1 MSMEEFAAGKS
12 IPVAL
17 KDVEKSIPAMW
28 RKLAEAAKE
37 KGAKTAVTRACLWN
51 LIVRT
56 SGGKAFDEA
65 KQLID
70 TISNSVPA
78 RVLVLDA
85 QPAAPTAPIQSWIE
99 ANWHSG
105 GGGAHQIGSEELTF
119 KASGETV
126 ADLASIVRA
135 LLIGDVPVAA
145 LWHGLAPGGDALD
158 HDMLSAATRVVI
170 GVDGAEETMRAVS
183 SLLEGGRL
191 RPGTGLT
198 SLAWLRSSHWR
209 QLVASLFDPPSE
221 AGAVEKISEVRVV
234 CGADHVNAALLL
246 IGWFAARLGWKEGKA
261 VDRAA
266 HSYAF
271 TGAGGAVKAGID
283 VGGTSEDIFT
293 RVEVTTPDGRS
304 SISRI
309 GPSVILETPVT
320 ARKQPRHIPGDA
332 ELWLAALGAR
342 GHDPLFV
349 EALRRAA
356 PLVR

>member
-1 MSMEEFAAGKS
+1 MSIEEFAAGKS

-37 KGAKTAVTRACLWN
+37 KGTKTAVTRACLWN

-56 SGGKAFDEA
+56 PGGKVFDEA

-78 RVLVLDA
+78 RVIVLDA
-85 QPAAPTAPIQSWIE
+85 QPGAPTAPIQAWIE

-126 ADLASIVRA
+126 ADLASIVSA

-145 LWHGLAPGGDALD
+145 LWHGLAPGNDSLD
-158 HDMLSAATRVVI
+158 RDMLAAATRVVI

-209 QLVASLFDPPSE
+209 QLIAALFDPPAE
-221 AGAVEKISEVRVV
+221 AGDAQKISEVRVV
-234 CGADHVNAALLL
+234 CGGDHVNAALLL
-246 IGWFAARLGWKEGKA
+246 IGWFAARLGWREGKA

-266 HSYAF
+266 HHYAF
-271 TGAGGAVKAGID
+271 TGAGPIKASID
-283 VGGTSEDIFT
+283 VGGTSDDIFT
-293 RVEVTTPDGRS
+293 RVEVVTPIGRS
-304 SISRI
+304 SISRV
-309 GPSVILETPVT
+309 GTSVIVETPET

-342 GHDPLFV
+342 GHDPLFID
-349 EALRRAA
+349 ALRRAA